1 MQEDVNDVPYQQG
14 TYPGRNAKHRLLML
28 LAILVILF
36 VMGGTWLSLYRQ
48 QQEYTRNR
56 KLIAALTHGDTE
68 TAIVL
73 VNAGADPNT
82 RMSPPPAPSFNLLLR
97 RLLHTAPP
105 SVNNSLTAFM
115 LASGRPLFIPG
126 NRPLPQATLAE
137 TPALLRIMLAHG
149 ANVQARSLHHT
160 VLHYAVAEGQT
171 STVELLLEHGS
182 NINAQDD
189 AGQTPLLLAVR
200 NGDANKVKLL
210 LSWGANPNVRDA
222 DGESPS
228 QIAENSG
235 RRDIVQLLNRAVK

>member
-1 MQEDVNDVPYQQG
+1 MQEDVNDVPYQQAS
-14 TYPGRNAKHRLLML
+14 YPGKNAKHRSLIL

-36 VMGGTWLSLYRQ
+36 VMGRMWLLLDMQ

-105 SVNNSLTAFM
+105 SANSSLTAFM

-126 NRPLPQATLAE
+126 NKPLPQATLAN
-137 TPALLRIMLAHG
+137 TPALLRTMLAHG
-149 ANVQARSLHHT
+149 ANVQAHSLHHT
-160 VLHYAVAEGQT
+160 VLHYAVAEGQL

-182 NINAQDD
+182 NVNAQDD
-189 AGQTPLLLAVR
+189 VGQTPLLLAIR

-210 LSWGANPNVRDA
+210 LSWGANPNVPDM

-228 QIAENSG
+228 QIAEKSG
-235 RRDIVQLLNRAVK
+235 HRDIVQFLKRAVK